1 MEYISSLIS
10 GDLDTVSKNEDQI
23 NELFQDQ
30 IVEYKNTKAKLKSLE
45 ESKNNHTKK
54 AEELTERLNEV
65 TEELTLIK
73 KKIDEKGA
81 SLTDNAPLVE
91 IRTALQKLRAENKE
105 LDVRIGVLVSCM
117 SAQMKMLTDQSLLN
131 FICVTFQGL

>member
-1 MEYISSLIS
+1 MEYISNLIS
-10 GDLDTVSKNEDQI
+10 GDLDTVSKHEEQI

-30 IVEYKNTKAKLKSLE
+30 IAKYNNTKAKVKSLE

>member
-1 MEYISSLIS
+1 MEYISNLIS
-10 GDLDTVSKNEDQI
+10 GDLDTVSKHEEQI
-23 NELFQDQ
+23 NELFRDQ
-30 IVEYKNTKAKLKSLE
+30 IVEYNNTKAKVKSLE

-91 IRTALQKLRAENKE
+91 IRIALQKLRAENKE

-117 SAQMKMLTDQSLLN
+117 NAQMKMLTDQSLLN